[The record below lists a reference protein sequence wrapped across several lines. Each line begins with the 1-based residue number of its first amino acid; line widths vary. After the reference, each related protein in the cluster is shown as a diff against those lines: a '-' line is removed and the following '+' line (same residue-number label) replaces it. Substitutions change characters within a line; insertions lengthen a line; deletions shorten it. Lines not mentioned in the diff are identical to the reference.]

1 MIAAKS
7 FEFLCLADQHED
19 SAVTDLDFSDG
30 SESPPDYEE
39 VHDVERMVQNV
50 HNEMN
55 LKYKDV
61 HNETMYKD
69 VHNSTMYS
77 KSTIF
82 TSHTN
87 SSADSS
93 LDLNSNNSN
102 SRERILASTVFCIHR
117 MEGCSWMGQLGKLK
131 GHLNTCKKDAIFCV
145 KSCGAR
151 IARVNMEDHVMY
163 TCPNRVIN
171 CAYCKKPFS
180 SNDIDVHQ
188 NMCGFEPLY
197 CENKCGQRIARNR
210 LKAHMVNTCS
220 KRVINCKYCV
230 RTFSADALQ
239 AHQILCPKFLVPC
252 PNRCGE
258 NCRREEMERH
268 LIRCQQG
275 DKVCPHKN
283 MGCAWSGHPSVLDQ
297 HLLDN
302 KDYHMNLM
310 VQKTRSQAEYID
322 RLKQELE
329 RANINKDGILVWR
342 IKDFEA
348 KMEEAKNSEGL
359 ELVSLPFY
367 TSSCGYKLQASL
379 FLAGN
384 GAGEG
389 THMSIYIKVLPGD
402 YDNILKWPFKHT
414 ISFTLIDQDPC
425 RQSAVNIVESFIP
438 DPNWANFARA
448 STVEDP
454 DQLGFGFPKF
464 VPHGMLD
471 LRQYVKDDTL
481 FIKLRADPNKGVAV

>member
-1 MIAAKS
+1 MIAARS
-7 FEFLCLADQHED
+7 FEFLSLAED
-19 SAVTDLDFSDG
+19 SAVTDLDYSDG

-39 VHDVERMVQNV
+39 VHDVEKMVQNV
-50 HNEMN
+50 HNET
-55 LKYKDV
+55 V
-61 HNETMYKD
+61 
-69 VHNSTMYS
+69 YS
-77 KSTIF
+77 KGTIF
-82 TSHTN
+82 TT
-87 SSADSS
+87 SSTDSS
-93 LDLNSNNSN
+93 LDMNSNNSS

-117 MEGCSWMGQLGKLK
+117 MEGCSWMGQLGRLK

-151 IARVNMEDHVMY
+151 IARVNMEDHIMY
-163 TCPNRVIN
+163 TCPNRAIN

-180 SNDIDVHQ
+180 STDIDVHQ

-210 LKAHMVNTCS
+210 LKAHMVNTCA
-220 KRVINCKYCV
+220 KRVVNCKYCV
-230 RTFSADALQ
+230 KSYTADALQ
-239 AHQILCPKFLVPC
+239 GHQIMCPKFPVPC

-268 LIRCQQG
+268 LVRCEAG
-275 DKVCPHKN
+275 AVGCPHKKAA
-283 MGCAWSGHPSVLDQ
+283 GCSWTGHPSVVDQ

-302 KDYHMNLM
+302 KDYHMDLLL
-310 VQKTRSQAEYID
+310 QKTRNQAEYID

-329 RANINKDGILVWR
+329 RANINKDGILIWK

-348 KMEEAKNSEGL
+348 KMEEAKASEGL

-367 TSSCGYKLQASL
+367 TSACGYRLQASL

-389 THMSIYIKVLPGD
+389 THMSIYIKVVPGE

-448 STVEDP
+448 SKVEDP

-471 LRQYVKDDTL
+471 LRQYVKEDTL
-481 FIKLRADPNKGVAV
+481 FIKIRADPNKGVAV

>member
-1 MIAAKS
+1 MIAARS
-7 FEFLCLADQHED
+7 FEYLSLAED
-19 SAVTDLDFSDG
+19 SAVTDLDYSDG
-30 SESPPDYEE
+30 SDSPPDYEE
-39 VHDVERMVQNV
+39 VHDVEKMVQNV
-50 HNEMN
+50 HN
-55 LKYKDV
+55 DTV
-61 HNETMYKD
+61 
-69 VHNSTMYS
+69 YS
-77 KSTIF
+77 KGTIF
-82 TSHTN
+82 TT
-87 SSADSS
+87 SSTDSS
-93 LDLNSNNSN
+93 LDMNSNNSS

-117 MEGCSWMGQLGKLK
+117 MEGCSWMGQLGRLK

-163 TCPNRVIN
+163 TCPNRAIN

-180 SNDIDVHQ
+180 SADIDVHQ

-210 LKAHMVNTCS
+210 LKAHMVNTCP
-220 KRVINCKYCV
+220 KRVITCKYCV
-230 RTFSADALQ
+230 KSFTADALQ
-239 AHQILCPKFLVPC
+239 GHQIMCPKFPVPC

-268 LIRCQQG
+268 LVRCEAG
-275 DKVCPHKN
+275 AVSCPHKKAS
-283 MGCAWSGHPSVLDQ
+283 GCNWTGHPSVVDQ

-302 KDYHMNLM
+302 KDYHMDLLLR
-310 VQKTRSQAEYID
+310 KTRNQAEYID

-329 RANINKDGILVWR
+329 RANINKDGILIWK

-348 KMEEAKNSEGL
+348 KMEEAKASEGL

-367 TSSCGYKLQASL
+367 TSACGYRLQASL
-379 FLAGN
+379 FIAGN

-389 THMSIYIKVLPGD
+389 THMSIYIKVVPGE

-425 RQSAVNIVESFIP
+425 RQSAVNIVESFLP
-438 DPNWANFARA
+438 DPNWANFSRA
-448 STVEDP
+448 SKVEDP

-471 LRQYVKDDTL
+471 LRQYIKDDTL
-481 FIKLRADPNKGVAV
+481 FIKIRADPNKGVAV